1 MIGLLCTTPAVAQ
14 VATQL
19 AARRLL
25 IDRARVAQRAGDH
38 ATALELASSALR
50 IRSTASLLLFI
61 AEELVGLGREVE
73 ALGNVERCLLAAQ
86 TERAVPAVAQNCRL
100 LQARLRSRVVGLTT
114 RCVPESVQISID
126 GGEPTACGVTA
137 LSPGSHQVEARAVGY
152 VSRAIVLV
160 LAGGETRSE
169 SIALEPLPPDEPP
182 PLPPPPAA
190 SAPVATA
197 ALQVRPPAPRP
208 SPSAARRRP
217 PLVGPMVLG
226 ASGLAL
232 VLASPLLFF
241 ARDQLAEGCRR
252 TPDDALACPNDAALA
267 DATLAN
273 DRLHPMAITA
283 AAAGSAALL
292 GALLWGWRRG
302 VQPVVGVGLSAQTP
316 TLLVGGRF

>member
-86 TERAVPAVAQNCRL
+86 TERGVPAVAQNCRL

-217 PLVGPMVLG
+217 PLVGPMRR
-226 ASGLAL
+226 A
-232 VLASPLLFF
+232 
-241 ARDQLAEGCRR
+241 GCPAWYRQPR
-252 TPDDALACPNDAALA
+252 CCSSR
-267 DATLAN
+267 AT
-273 DRLHPMAITA
+273 
-283 AAAGSAALL
+283 S
-292 GALLWGWRRG
+292 WRRG
-302 VQPVVGVGLSAQTP
+302 AAERPTTRWRARTMPRSPTPPWRTTDCTRWPSRRRRQAAPLSSARSFGAGAAACNP
-316 TLLVGGRF
+316 S